1 MISVA
6 YVSYPQG
13 PCKSPWSVLQPE
25 TMSIAAGHA
34 AAGGRL
40 DVSGLSC
47 HLRPYWCLGPCC
59 CQAPILSLYVSM
71 SVACVTSEGHADV
84 CGLYPEGSLI
94 SDIHRPCCDWSPY
107 ICEWPVMPSGVMV
120 MYMFLLPLR
129 VMSGSEALLQPG
141 PMFMS
146 MIQVTT
152 EAHAEI
158 QGLCGRLKSCLWA
171 MLLPGAILIWLAY
184 CTWSRGDT
192 LVPCCGE
199 PYLVHGPIAPVG
211 CARGKCYGQEQC
223 WGPWL
228 MLPLTVRNK
237 EAIFTMISI
246 TNYRCTVERE
256 GRERLLGQPLP
267 PQKVTA

>member
-1 MISVA
+1 
-6 YVSYPQG
+6 
-13 PCKSPWSVLQPE
+13 
-25 TMSIAAGHA
+25 MSIATGHA
-34 AAGGRL
+34 ATGGRL
-40 DVSGLSC
+40 DVSDLSC
-47 HLRPYWCLGPCC
+47 QLRPYWCLGPCC
-59 CQAPILSLYVSM
+59 CQAPILSLYVSK

-84 CGLYPEGSLI
+84 CGLYPEGWYLI
-94 SDIHRPCCDWSPY
+94 SDVHRPCCGWSPY
-107 ICEWPVMPSGVMV
+107 LCEWPVMPSGAMI
-120 MYMFLLPLR
+120 MCRFFLPLR

-158 QGLCGRLKSCLWA
+158 QGLCDCLKPRLWA
-171 MLLPGAILIWLAY
+171 MLLPGAILVWVAY
-184 CTWSRGDT
+184 CPWSHGDI

-199 PYLVHGPIAPVG
+199 PYLVHGPIVPVD
-211 CARGKCYGQEQC
+211 CAHGTCYGQERC
-223 WGPWL
+223 WGPWP

-256 GRERLLGQPLP
+256 RRGRLLGQSIT
-267 PQKVTA
+267 PQKRTV